1 MWAALPQ
8 GCSRAVPAFRLYGS
22 WEGAS
27 GSWLL
32 AFHNHP
38 HSYFTAVLPVTL
50 ALLTDV
56 RLPSCS
62 SPNVEELHNC
72 STLGTAV
79 HYARLIF
86 FFFFPCELCRTL
98 YFGCAGKDIWK
109 AKGIITR
116 KTQSILSVKRKWLT
130 QPRGSGILKDP
141 VSLTLNNK
149 ILSPDTAEAQ
159 TSLQ

>member
-1 MWAALPQ
+1 M
-8 GCSRAVPAFRLYGS
+8 PAFRLYGS

-86 FFFFPCELCRTL
+86 FFFFPVN
-98 YFGCAGKDIWK
+98 CAEHC
-109 AKGIITR
+109 
-116 KTQSILSVKRKWLT
+116 ILDVQARIYERQRVL
-130 QPRGSGILKDP
+130 
-141 VSLTLNNK
+141 
-149 ILSPDTAEAQ
+149 
-159 TSLQ
+159 